1 MDSGLEE
8 ITEDELIQA
17 FISANQTMLQTA
29 MPCKVEAY
37 DASKQ
42 TVDVVPALNRSL
54 PDGNGNYVT
63 EALPKL
69 SDVPVAFPRGGG
81 FFIALPIAAGDY
93 GLLVFCSRNIGNWRS
108 TGNQGDPGDL
118 GMHTLDGAVFIPG
131 LFPDSGAL
139 SNADGTNMVIGKDG
153 TPAAQIVIKPSGEI
167 DLGGSTYSLPQW
179 DSFATV
185 FKTATAAVAALT
197 PATDPATTL
206 ANVNSIAAALKTLNT
221 ALGLNNNYKSTV
233 VKNG

>member
-17 FISANQTMLQTA
+17 FISANQTMMQTA

-37 DASKQ
+37 DSSKQ

-69 SDVPVAFPRGGG
+69 SDVPVSFPRGGG
-81 FFIALPIAAGDY
+81 FFVALPIAAGDY

-131 LFPDSGAL
+131 VFPDSGAL

-153 TPAAQIVIKPSGEI
+153 TAGAQIVITTDEVH
-167 DLGGSTYSLPQW
+167 LGGGAQYVALADKVKTELDKIVTTLGTGTSVSGGAV
-179 DSFATV
+179 SFTTPYVA
-185 FKTATAAVAALT
+185 AAVAAAKVK
-197 PATDPATTL
+197 AT
-206 ANVNSIAAALKTLNT
+206 
-221 ALGLNNNYKSTV
+221 
-233 VKNG
+233 